1 MSECLSYLWEKCCF
15 LLHSLFWTPNKTIQS
30 LTSKTVL
37 GLQLQISNFVVKLS
51 MWNWTV
57 KNVFLLV
64 CLPLLTK
71 TETLHKK
78 WPQNGSFKILV
89 FCRKTGLMHPVL
101 ALLFQAV
108 LQQRLLLAR
117 QWLTPFNQRKNLRA
131 CNFLLKSIPFPF
143 PCQWFAFE
151 AGSCKTC
158 IR

>member
-1 MSECLSYLWEKCCF
+1 MSECLFYLWEKCCF
-15 LLHSLFWTPNKTIQS
+15 LLHNLFWTPNKTIQS
-30 LTSKTVL
+30 LMSKTIL
-37 GLQLQISNFVVKLS
+37 GLQLQFLILLSNVQCE
-51 MWNWTV
+51 TD
-57 KNVFLLV
+57 VFLLV

-71 TETLHKK
+71 METLHKK
-78 WPQNGSFKILV
+78 WPQSRSFKILV

-101 ALLFQAV
+101 ALLLQAV

-158 IR
+158 IC